1 MSDRASFVSGA
12 LRSKTWRRRIAF
24 LCLALII
31 VLIAGYS
38 ARRVLMLNVAR
49 VVLDRD
55 AALVAQEKTDGV
67 VIVFGARP
75 PPWIAPMKNLMNPI
89 WQPIGATG
97 VNYYTFAGP
106 ARVLR
111 SYSERSNPTSPYY
124 QAWVGGYVTKRQD
137 GTLPADLPAWAK
149 QVTELDQRSWLAAM
163 GDPHPLADFSVPTT
177 AQKVVIDGHALQL
190 WHGTMRSHSDLSDHQ
205 DGPLAALVG
214 MPPKV
219 SWPSGTRSFHDLTLD
234 GYFVCWSDSTHNVS
248 VVIYAVATAP
258 EGQSASQ
265 HDQTRRIQDELL
277 SMMRAVKL
285 DSVQ

>member
-1 MSDRASFVSGA
+1 MSDGDSCVSGA
-12 LRSKTWRRRIAF
+12 PRSNAWRKRIAF
-24 LCLALII
+24 LCLALIG
-31 VLIAGYS
+31 VLIAAYS
-38 ARRVLMLNVAR
+38 ARCVLLLNVAR

-55 AALVAQEKTDGV
+55 AALVAQEKADGV
-67 VIVFGARP
+67 TMVFGARP
-75 PPWIAPMKNLMNPI
+75 SAWITPMKNLMNPI

-163 GDPHPLADFSVPTT
+163 GDRHPLADFSVPTVV
-177 AQKVVIDGHALQL
+177 QNVVIDGHALQL
-190 WHGTMRSHSDLSDHQ
+190 WHGTMRSHSDLSDHPE
-205 DGPLAALVG
+205 GALATLVG
-214 MPPKV
+214 MPPKA
-219 SWPSGTRSFHDLTLD
+219 SWPAGTRSFHDLTLD

-248 VVIYAVATAP
+248 VVIYAVAAIP
-258 EGQSASQ
+258 AGQSARER
-265 HDQTRRIQDELL
+265 DETRRIQDELL

-285 DSVQ
+285 DSVR